1 MQSQIAEQGGARMTG
16 GGFGGCVVAV
26 MPKTLVEAVTQTVK
40 AEYQKQSGLRAD
52 VYVCEAVQG
61 AFRA

>member
-1 MQSQIAEQGGARMTG
+1 MTG